1 MEFPTL
7 HDHRGIRACR
17 PIMHS
22 CPAPG
27 PFLAMLPAREDRH
40 PWGCHDPRVS
50 DAVVSD
56 RLVQVLVFGCGYE
69 RGADRLC
76 SATTLRCRRD
86 E

>member
-1 MEFPTL
+1 
-7 HDHRGIRACR
+7 
-17 PIMHS
+17 
-22 CPAPG
+22 
-27 PFLAMLPAREDRH
+27 MLPAREDRH

-50 DAVVSD
+50 DTVVSD